1 MATFV
6 LFLVLFLAITGHS
19 SGLYC
24 ICKDGVSDQQ
34 LQKNIDYACGAGADC
49 TSISQ
54 SGPCFNPDTI
64 KDHCNYAVNSYY
76 QRKGAAGAS
85 CDFSGTATTSPNPPT
100 TTGSGCVYQSSPGN
114 TGGGTTTPTLAPP
127 GTTTPTIAPPG
138 TTTPTLAP
146 PGTTTPTIAP
156 PGSTIPTNAPPG
168 TTTPGIGTG
177 TGTGIETTPGTNN
190 PIFGLG
196 PSGAGTD
203 GNAAGHHQNSIFFTI
218 ALFAISFVWFRV

>member
-6 LFLVLFLAITGHS
+6 LFPVFFLAITTHS
-19 SGLYC
+19 SALFC

-49 TSISQ
+49 TPITQ
-54 SGPCFNPDTI
+54 NGPCYNPNTI

-76 QRKGAAGAS
+76 QRKGATGAS
-85 CDFSGTATTSPNPPT
+85 CDFSGTATTTPNPPT

-114 TGGGTTTPTLAPP
+114 TGGGTTTPTVAPP

-138 TTTPTLAP
+138 TTTPT
-146 PGTTTPTIAP
+146 IAP
-156 PGSTIPTNAPPG
+156 PGSTIPTTAPPG

-177 TGTGIETTPGTNN
+177 TGGGIATTPGTN
-190 PIFGLG
+190 FGLG

-203 GNAAGHHQNSIFFTI
+203 GSAAGHLQNSVFFTI
-218 ALFAISFVWFRV
+218 VLLAISLECSRV

>member
-6 LFLVLFLAITGHS
+6 LFSVLFLAITGHS
-19 SGLYC
+19 SAMFC

-49 TSISQ
+49 TPILQ
-54 SGPCFNPDTI
+54 NGACFNPNTI

-100 TTGSGCVYQSSPGN
+100 TTGSGCVYQSTPGN
-114 TGGGTTTPTLAPP
+114 TGGGTTTPTIAPP
-127 GTTTPTIAPPG
+127 GSTTPPIAPPG

-146 PGTTTPTIAP
+146 PGTT
-156 PGSTIPTNAPPG
+156 IPTTAPPG

-177 TGTGIETTPGTNN
+177 IATTPGTNN
-190 PIFGLG
+190 PVFGLG
-196 PSGAGTD
+196 PSGSGISNTD
-203 GNAAGHHQNSIFFTI
+203 GNAAGHFKNSVILTI
-218 ALFAISFVWFRV
+218 ALLAISLIICLRA

>member
-1 MATFV
+1 MTTFL
-6 LFLVLFLAITGHS
+6 LFSLLFLAITSRS

-49 TSISQ
+49 TPITQ
-54 SGPCFNPDTI
+54 NGPCYNPNTI

-100 TTGSGCVYQSSPGN
+100 TASSGCVYQSSPSN
-114 TGGGTTTPTLAPP
+114 TGGGTTTPTTAPPGTTTPTTAPP
-127 GTTTPTIAPPG
+127 GTTTPTIVPPG
-138 TTTPTLAP
+138 TTTPA
-146 PGTTTPTIAP
+146 IAP
-156 PGSTIPTNAPPG
+156 PGSTIPTTTPPG

-177 TGTGIETTPGTNN
+177 TGIVTTPGANN
-190 PIFGLG
+190 PTFGVG
-196 PSGAGTD
+196 PSSVGID
-203 GNAAGHHQNSIFFTI
+203 GNAAMHLQNSIFFTL
-218 ALFAISFVWFRV
+218 ALLAISILCSRV